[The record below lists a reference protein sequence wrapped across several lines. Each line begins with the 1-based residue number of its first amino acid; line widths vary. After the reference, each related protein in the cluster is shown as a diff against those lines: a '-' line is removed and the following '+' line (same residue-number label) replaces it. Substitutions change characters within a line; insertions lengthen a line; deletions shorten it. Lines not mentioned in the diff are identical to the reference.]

1 MTAPATSPLSYN
13 LYVQQLGVMAVALTQ
28 ETAGVYGFVDPP
40 LQTVLPQ
47 VLNYA
52 ELRIQRDIDFL
63 NARSS
68 NTYALTAGNNL
79 LSIPINDFL
88 IVETLE
94 ITQNNGAQV
103 VNSTPLT
110 PVSREF
116 IQNCYSGMAQSGQP
130 RFFAMAGDTF
140 GDGANTN
147 INVLLGP
154 PPNYAYPLR
163 VNGVIRLPSLAQY
176 ASAGPA
182 DTSYTYISQFLP
194 DMLMMAS
201 MIYIS
206 AFQRGF
212 SSTSD
217 DPAMGMTYEKQYQ
230 ALRLGAISEENRKK
244 FLGSAFSAYSTPV
257 SATPTR

>member
-1 MTAPATSPLSYN
+1 MTPPATNPLSYN
-13 LYVQQLGVMAVALTQ
+13 AYIQNVGVMAVALTN
-28 ETAGVYGFVDPP
+28 EVSGVYQFTDAT
-40 LQTVLPQ
+40 LQEIVGQ
-47 VLNYA
+47 MLNYS

-63 NARSS
+63 QARAS
-68 NTYALTAGNNL
+68 NTYTLAPGSNL

-88 IVETLE
+88 TVETLE

-103 VNSTPLT
+103 VNSSPMT

-116 IQNCYSGMAQSGQP
+116 IQNCYSGLTQSGQP
-130 RFFAMAGDTF
+130 KFFAMAGDTF
-140 GDGANTN
+140 GDGANAN

-154 PPNYAYPLR
+154 PPNFSYPVR
-163 VNGVIRLPSLAQY
+163 VNGVIRLPSLAQF
-176 ASAGPA
+176 ATAGPA
-182 DTSYTYISQFLP
+182 DTSYTYISQFMP
-194 DMLMMAS
+194 DLLMMAS

-217 DPAMGMTYEKQYQ
+217 DPNMGQSYEKQYQ

-244 FLGSAFSAYSTPV
+244 FLGSGFSPYSTPV

>member
-1 MTAPATSPLSYN
+1 
-13 LYVQQLGVMAVALTQ
+13 MAVALTQ
-28 ETAGVYGFVDPP
+28 ESTGVFGFVDPP
-40 LQTVLPQ
+40 LQQILPQ
-47 VLNYA
+47 ILSYA
-52 ELRIQRDIDFL
+52 EGRIQRDIDFL
-63 NARSS
+63 NARAS
-68 NTYALTAGNNL
+68 NTYALTAGSNL

-94 ITQNNGAQV
+94 VTQNNGTQV

-116 IQNCYSGMAQSGQP
+116 IQNCYSGLAQAGQP
-130 RFFAMAGDTF
+130 KFFAMAGDNF
-140 GDGANTN
+140 GDGADSY
-147 INVLLGP
+147 INVLFGP
-154 PPNYAYPLR
+154 PPNYAYPVR
-163 VNGVIRLPSLAQY
+163 VNGVIRLPSLAQF

-182 DTSYTYISQFLP
+182 DTSYTYISQFMP
-194 DMLMMAS
+194 DLLMMAS

-217 DPAMGMTYEKQYQ
+217 DPQMGMTYEKQYQ

-244 FLGSAFSAYSTPV
+244 FLGSAFSSYSTPV

>member
-1 MTAPATSPLSYN
+1 
-13 LYVQQLGVMAVALTQ
+13 MAVALTQ
-28 ETAGVYGFVDPP
+28 EISGLYSFIDAPMQTA
-40 LQTVLPQ
+40 LPQ
-47 VLNYA
+47 ALNFA

-68 NTYALTAGNNL
+68 NTYALTAGQSTM
-79 LSIPINDFL
+79 SIPINDFL
-88 IVETLE
+88 TVETLE

-103 VNSTPLT
+103 INSSPLT

-116 IQNCYSGMAQSGQP
+116 IQNCYSGLAQSGQP

-154 PPNYAYPLR
+154 PPNYAYPVR
-163 VNGVIRLPSLAQY
+163 VNGVIRLPSLAQFVT
-176 ASAGPA
+176 AGVA
-182 DTSYTYISQFLP
+182 DTAYTYISEFLP

-206 AFQRGF
+206 AFQRNF
-212 SSTSD
+212 SATSD
-217 DPAMGMTYEKQYQ
+217 SADMGQSYEKQYQ

-244 FLGSAFSAYSTPV
+244 FMGSSWSSYSAPV